1 MKKKSA
7 VSAALLCAGLM
18 RCAAALADTV
28 EPQLLPEPDQVM
40 QMGSGLGGA
49 ALVVAV
55 LALIVAIALFL
66 ISSMNNARLR
76 SEVSALQRRLK
87 ETETDR
93 ARSAR
98 WQDPP
103 RCSPFMPRRR
113 LARFSSPGLLLPSR
127 IPMRSRY
134 GPQ

>member
-18 RCAAALADTV
+18 RCAAALADTT

-93 ARSAR
+93 ARSGGGADNYD
-98 WQDPP
+98 QLAHDPH
-103 RCSPFMPRRR
+103 RKR
-113 LARFSSPGLLLPSR
+113 GG
-127 IPMRSRY
+127 RS
-134 GPQ
+134 GA

>member
-18 RCAAALADTV
+18 RCAAALADTT

-76 SEVSALQRRLK
+76 SAS
-87 ETETDR
+87 
-93 ARSAR
+93 
-98 WQDPP
+98 
-103 RCSPFMPRRR
+103 RRR
-113 LARFSSPGLLLPSR
+113 KPIAPAAAAERTTTISWR
-127 IPMRSRY
+127 R
-134 GPQ
+134 